1 MMSKEEKL
9 LYSLSALK
17 EVIETWDIDV
27 EVTLTKD
34 GNKHTINAYKEIE
47 KCVVDYVNGLQPY
60 EFEDLKVGMWVYDSK
75 FNKCNLIIEILD
87 NEILEFYYIMD
98 HALRYRNAYEE
109 NRFFPVQMANVGCE

>member
-1 MMSKEEKL
+1 MLSKEEKL

-47 KCVVDYVNGLQPY
+47 KCVVECINNTQPY
-60 EFEDLKVGMWVYDSK
+60 KFEDLKPGMWVWDDVFKEVCFISSIISK
-75 FNKCNLIIEILD
+75 EGMYVEYLESHCAIEPCR
-87 NEILEFYYIMD
+87 IMQF
-98 HALRYRNAYEE
+98 E
-109 NRFFPVQMANVGCE
+109 

>member
-1 MMSKEEKL
+1 MLNKEEKL

-47 KCVVDYVNGLQPY
+47 KCVVDYVNSLQPY

-75 FNKCNLIIEILD
+75 LNKCNLIVEILD
-87 NEILEFYYIMD
+87 NEILGFYYIMD
-98 HALRYRNAYEE
+98 NVLRYRNAYEE